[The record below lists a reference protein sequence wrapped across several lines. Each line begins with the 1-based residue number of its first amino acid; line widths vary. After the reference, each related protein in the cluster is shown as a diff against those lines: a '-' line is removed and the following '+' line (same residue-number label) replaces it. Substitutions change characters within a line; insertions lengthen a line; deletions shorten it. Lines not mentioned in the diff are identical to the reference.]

1 MKEATH
7 NFSDIKE
14 KKFAADIEEMKLT
27 LPSMIAFQSI
37 QAQITRAKF
46 LALIEAGFT
55 RQEAFQL
62 CK

>member
-7 NFSDIKE
+7 NFSDLKALAL
-14 KKFAADIEEMKLT
+14 AAEVEQAKVA
-27 LPSMIAFQSI
+27 LPSMIAYQAI
-37 QAQITRAKF
+37 LAQITRAKF